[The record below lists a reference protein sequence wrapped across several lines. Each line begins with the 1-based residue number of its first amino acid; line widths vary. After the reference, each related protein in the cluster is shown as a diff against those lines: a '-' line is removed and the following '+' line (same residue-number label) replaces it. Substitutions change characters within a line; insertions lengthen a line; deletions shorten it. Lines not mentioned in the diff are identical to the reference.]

1 VYCFIYKYFFLFV
14 FYSSAK
20 LDNPEI
26 DSHTGKTTTLGKWRS
41 KLLGS
46 LGFPFRTGIMGRQ
59 AGGILALRRKERWAD
74 REMVEWFLL
83 LHSLSMVKGCLFVV
97 VVVGFF
103 FFVSERRTGGQA
115 GMGS

>member
-1 VYCFIYKYFFLFV
+1 MQMRERERRLPLCCPWNICSPFSLVYCFIYKYFFLFV

-46 LGFPFRTGIMGRQ
+46 FSYRY
-59 AGGILALRRKERWAD
+59 
-74 REMVEWFLL
+74 
-83 LHSLSMVKGCLFVV
+83 H
-97 VVVGFF
+97 
-103 FFVSERRTGGQA
+103 GQA
-115 GMGS
+115 GRRYFTFETKGEMGRSWNGWMVSSSPFPLHG